1 MGSAHDI
8 MQTFA
13 GRDLHAQFPE
23 REGWE
28 WKVLPAVKTGLAMY
42 HVFRGDIHRYQ
53 EAVLGVC
60 FENQPTEGSVAA
72 LTAVSGGKRIS
83 RYLLVPQGA
92 DISRV
97 PAGINILTMASYGFS
112 EGKLTWLTNKKN
124 AMRYPPKD
132 CTPASVAV
140 KQE

>member
-28 WKVLPAVKTGLAMY
+28 WNLLPAAESGMVMY
-42 HVFRGDIHRYQ
+42 RVFRGDIHRYQ
-53 EAVLGVC
+53 EAVLAVS
-60 FENQPTEGSVAA
+60 FECQPSEESVAA
-72 LTAVSGGKRIS
+72 LAAVPDSNRIR

-92 DISRV
+92 DVSHV
-97 PAGINILTMASYGFS
+97 PAGITILTMASHGFTW
-112 EGKLTWLTNKKN
+112 GKLTWLTNKKN

-132 CTPASVAV
+132 CIPASAAV

>member
-23 REGWE
+23 CEGWE
-28 WKVLPAVKTGLAMY
+28 WEVIPATDSGMVMY
-42 HVFRGDIHRYQ
+42 RVFRGDIHRHQ
-53 EAVLGVC
+53 KAVLGVC
-60 FENQPTEGSVAA
+60 FENPPAEGTVAA
-72 LTAVSGGKRIS
+72 LTAVPEGKRIS

-92 DISRV
+92 DLSRI

-124 AMRYPPKD
+124 ALRYPKKESN
-132 CTPASVAV
+132 PAPAAV

>member
-28 WKVLPAVKTGLAMY
+28 WKVLPAAESGMVMY
-42 HVFRGDIHRYQ
+42 RVFRGDIHRYQ
-53 EAVLGVC
+53 ESVLAVS
-60 FENQPTEGSVAA
+60 FECKPSEESVAA
-72 LTAVSGGKRIS
+72 LAAVPDGNRIR

-92 DISRV
+92 DVSRV
-97 PAGINILTMASYGFS
+97 PAGIHILTMASYGFT

-124 AMRYPPKD
+124 AMRYSPKD
-132 CTPASVAV
+132 CSPDSAAV